1 MVHVRFHGFHLERG
15 SLVASGDDAS
25 WSGVGPCSSL
35 RRRSTARSRMSSDVE
50 GGSSVTAT
58 RFLGDGSDA
67 SSVASSFRFVV
78 AQRAARDNA
87 PPRGPAPRRALVLVA
102 PCQANIALSFRRA
115 RATRYR
121 YRAGL
126 ERRRANKCAA
136 CTAVREFRQL
146 RIRVVAVSA
155 PRCRLPP
162 RRGST
167 SRAPRARRRHGSVR
181 VLERDGSIA
190 RPSLSTLPRR
200 RVRVVRELRQVRHL
214 APTARLSPRGQGEQP
229 PRVASPLDP
238 PAVQSPVARGRG
250 HPQAPRRYPL
260 HRTRRVRAHPP
271 RSARAARAPRPPSR
285 ARKTQPRLPFAA
297 FGTSSSRK
305 APRPTSSKTRPS
317 PRAPPRPP
325 RTPLSITRT
334 RRRRDRSP
342 R

>member
-1 MVHVRFHGFHLERG
+1 MSREQVR
-15 SLVASGDDAS
+15 S
-25 WSGVGPCSSL
+25 
-35 RRRSTARSRMSSDVE
+35 
-50 GGSSVTAT
+50 
-58 RFLGDGSDA
+58 
-67 SSVASSFRFVV
+67 
-78 AQRAARDNA
+78 
-87 PPRGPAPRRALVLVA
+87 
-102 PCQANIALSFRRA
+102 
-115 RATRYR
+115 
-121 YRAGL
+121 
-126 ERRRANKCAA
+126 A

-250 HPQAPRRYPL
+250 HPQAPRRYL
-260 HRTRRVRAHPP
+260 STERAACARIRP
-271 RSARAARAPRPPSR
+271 RSARARAARRDPRRARGKRSHASPSRRSEPPLRGRPQDLPRRKPALHPEPRHAHRGPPS
-285 ARKTQPRLPFAA
+285 P
-297 FGTSSSRK
+297 
-305 APRPTSSKTRPS
+305 
-317 PRAPPRPP
+317 
-325 RTPLSITRT
+325 
-334 RRRRDRSP
+334 
-342 R
+342 